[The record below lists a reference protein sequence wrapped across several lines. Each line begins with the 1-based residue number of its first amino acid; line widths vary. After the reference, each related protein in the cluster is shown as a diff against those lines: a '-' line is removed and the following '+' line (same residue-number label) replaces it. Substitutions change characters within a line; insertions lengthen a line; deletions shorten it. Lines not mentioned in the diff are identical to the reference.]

1 MGLSHFQRTVCRL
14 LAEDRIRSGESYF
27 AGGATLNELIG
38 APRLSRDLDI
48 FHDTEASLAASW
60 QRDRTTLEG
69 SGYGVRVFRERPG
82 FVEAEV
88 RLGDEAVL
96 LQWAR
101 DSVFRFYPLVTHPEF
116 GLTLHPF
123 DLATSKVLALVG
135 RLEPR
140 DFVDTLSCDR
150 DVQPLGYLAWAACGK
165 DPGFSPFAILDEAGR
180 TSRYT
185 EAELRGL
192 DFSGEPP
199 NAAALSRRWRGRL
212 GEASRVVAALPPG
225 QAGRAVLDRSGR
237 LFRGGI
243 DELRDAI
250 ARDALLYHEG
260 SIRGAC
266 PTLA

>member
-1 MGLSHFQRTVCRL
+1 MGLSLFQRTVCRL
-14 LAEDRIRSGESYF
+14 LADDRIRSGESYF

-48 FHDTEASLAASW
+48 FHDTEESLAASW
-60 QRDRTTLEG
+60 QRDRATLER
-69 SGYGVRVFRERPG
+69 SGYAIRVFRERSG

-88 RLGDEAVL
+88 RLDEEAVL

-101 DSVFRFYPLVTHPEF
+101 DSAYRFYPLVTHREF

-135 RLEPR
+135 RVEPR
-140 DFVDTLSCDR
+140 DFIDTLSCDR
-150 DVQPLGYLAWAACGK
+150 DVQPLGFLAWAACGK
-165 DPGFSPFAILDEAGR
+165 DPGFSPFSILEEAAR

-185 EAELRGL
+185 ESELRGL

-199 NAAALSRRWRGRL
+199 DAAALARVWHIRL
-212 GEASRVVAALPPG
+212 DEANRVVAALPAE
-225 QAGRAVLDRSGR
+225 QAGRAVLDRTGR

-243 DELRDAI
+243 DVLLEALVD
-250 ARDALLYHEG
+250 DALVYHAG
-260 SIRGAC
+260 SIRGAF

>member
-1 MGLSHFQRTVCRL
+1 MGLSHFQRTVCQL
-14 LAEDRIRSGESYF
+14 LSEDRIRSGESYF

-60 QRDRTTLEG
+60 QRDRTTLER
-69 SGYGVRVFRERPG
+69 SGYTVRVFRERPG

-88 RLGDEAVL
+88 RLGDDTVL

-101 DSVFRFYPLVTHPEF
+101 DSAYRFYPLVTHAEF

-135 RLEPR
+135 RVEPR
-140 DFVDTLSCDR
+140 DFIDTLSCDR
-150 DVQPLGYLAWAACGK
+150 EVQPLGFLAWAACGK
-165 DPGFSPFAILDEAGR
+165 DPGFSPLSILEEASR
-180 TSRYT
+180 TSRYS

-199 NAAALSRRWRGRL
+199 DAAELSRMWRARL
-212 GEASRVVAALPPG
+212 DEANRVVAMLPPE
-225 QAGRAVLDRSGR
+225 QAGRAVLDGSGR

-243 DELRDAI
+243 VQLQEAV
-250 ARDALLYHEG
+250 ANDALAYHEG
-260 SIRGAC
+260 SIRGAF
-266 PTLA
+266 PRLV